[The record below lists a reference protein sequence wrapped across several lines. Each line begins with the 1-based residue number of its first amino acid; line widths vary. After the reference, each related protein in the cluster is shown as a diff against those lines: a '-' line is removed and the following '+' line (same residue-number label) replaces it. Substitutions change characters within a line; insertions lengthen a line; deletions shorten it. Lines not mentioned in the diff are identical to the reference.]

1 MFRGKRSLKPVAASF
16 RAEGLCLG
24 EEILANCMDLG
35 LLLVLF
41 WFQTVVGKASLIVTV
56 CSPGPAQSPET
67 GDREGR
73 EKVTKQLSQKQ
84 DQLHHLQGWV

>member
-1 MFRGKRSLKPVAASF
+1 MHGSGAFVGFV
-16 RAEGLCLG
+16 
-24 EEILANCMDLG
+24 
-35 LLLVLF
+35 LVPNGG
-41 WFQTVVGKASLIVTV
+41 QKSTLIVTV

-84 DQLHHLQGWV
+84 DQLHNLQGWV